1 MSNQIHSQDSA
12 SDPRNEDDY
21 DTWEYGTEPVPG
33 DHTWKKQSESDFE
46 KVWREMDEI
55 EPLTPI
61 TPKEE
66 QDAFTQ
72 EALASYREAAKSDS
86 YMFGDYDGYQAYK
99 DRGDVPE

>member
-33 DHTWKKQSESDFE
+33 DSTWKRESESEFE

-61 TPKEE
+61 TPTEE

-72 EALASYREAAKSDS
+72 EALQSYIEAAKSDD
-86 YMFGDYDGYQAYK
+86 YIFGDYDGYQAYK
-99 DRGDVPE
+99 NCGDVPK